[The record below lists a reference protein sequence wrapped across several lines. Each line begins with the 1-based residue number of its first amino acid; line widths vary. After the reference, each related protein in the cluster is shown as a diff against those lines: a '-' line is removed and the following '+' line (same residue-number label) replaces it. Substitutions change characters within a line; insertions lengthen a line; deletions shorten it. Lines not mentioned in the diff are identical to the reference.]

1 MTKLDNLLLPDSSLN
16 MRFLARLI
24 TKIENNSQ
32 FAEELLSE
40 IYQENNEALILGIT
54 GPPGAG
60 KSTLIDNIVGKFR
73 EQGKKIA
80 VVAIDPSSPFS
91 GGAILGDRIRMSSHF
106 MDPNV
111 FIRSMGSRGYL
122 GGVAPATVNVMNFLT
137 AVGFDVVI
145 IETVGA
151 GQSDI
156 DIMYLVDSVLLVL
169 VPGLGDDIQAL
180 KAGIMEIAD
189 IFVVNKADKPG
200 KEKLMA
206 EINMLLMLKQEQVDW
221 IPPVLEVVATEGEGI
236 DTLIAEI
243 KRHKEYLTEHS
254 FDVKINKVERR
265 IRRMIEEKID
275 ERVHGSFKDN
285 DRLNLWIEK
294 AIDGKINPYSLIKDF
309 DKKLTVLWEG

>member
-1 MTKLDNLLLPDSSLN
+1 MTKVDNLLLPDSSLN

-254 FDVKINKVERR
+254 FDVKIKKVERR

>member
-1 MTKLDNLLLPDSSLN
+1 
-16 MRFLARLI
+16 
-24 TKIENNSQ
+24 
-32 FAEELLSE
+32 
-40 IYQENNEALILGIT
+40 
-54 GPPGAG
+54 
-60 KSTLIDNIVGKFR
+60 
-73 EQGKKIA
+73 
-80 VVAIDPSSPFS
+80 
-91 GGAILGDRIRMSSHF
+91 
-106 MDPNV
+106 
-111 FIRSMGSRGYL
+111 
-122 GGVAPATVNVMNFLT
+122 MNFLT

-254 FDVKINKVERR
+254 FDVKIKKVERR

>member
-275 ERVHGSFKDN
+275 ERIHGSFKDN